1 MTITRQ
7 EQIDRMV
14 DGELTA
20 QQQRELLIDCEE
32 NSRWRE
38 LALAYVESQALGCE
52 LKQMVSEPA
61 TTVNVAARHPD
72 ESTGMNPWA
81 LAAAVLLSLGIG
93 YGGGWWLQSDNL
105 LVATG
110 SDSEEHVDPKVQQIT
125 TTSSAAIPETT
136 SEVPE
141 SMQFTVA
148 HPTTNELRQIQLPIV
163 NASELQPGWE
173 QRLRPGIPADLDRE
187 LRAGGLKMEQSRTVV
202 PVRLKDGRRV
212 IVPVDYYIERPFQ

>member
-1 MTITRQ
+1 MTTTRQ

-52 LKQMVSEPA
+52 LKQMVSD
-61 TTVNVAARHPD
+61 TTISPMVAQDPV
-72 ESTGMNPWA
+72 ESSAMTPWA
-81 LAAAVLLSLGIG
+81 LAAAVILSLSIG
-93 YGGGWWLQSDNL
+93 YGGGWWLQSDNPM
-105 LVATG
+105 VATG
-110 SDSEEHVDPKVQQIT
+110 GASSESVESDARQVASNQAATMPES
-125 TTSSAAIPETT
+125 TSK
-136 SEVPE
+136 VPE

-173 QRLRPGIPADLDRE
+173 ERLRPGIPADLDRE
-187 LRAGGLKMEQSRTVV
+187 LQAGGLKMEQSRTVV